1 MPSSFLASDSY
12 YFQPG
17 HPPRAAPRKNG
28 DSMLDDLVDRY
39 GEGAIVTVSPYVLDS
54 GETFRWSVQ
63 IDGKE
68 VSDIDVRV
76 DEDPETGDQM
86 VMRLFH
92 ADEELEIERWSK
104 TRLPYG
110 PGSVIRS
117 LRQLQR

>member
-1 MPSSFLASDSY
+1 
-12 YFQPG
+12 
-17 HPPRAAPRKNG
+17 
-28 DSMLDDLVDRY
+28 MLDDLVDRY

-104 TRLPYG
+104 RGFRTVRVASYVACASFSDDAAP
-110 PGSVIRS
+110 
-117 LRQLQR
+117 RQALVSINGAGLANAPRP